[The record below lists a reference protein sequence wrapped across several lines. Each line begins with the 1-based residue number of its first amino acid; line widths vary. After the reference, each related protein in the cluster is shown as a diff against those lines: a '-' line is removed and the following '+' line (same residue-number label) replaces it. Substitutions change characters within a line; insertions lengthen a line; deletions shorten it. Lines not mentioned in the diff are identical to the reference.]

1 MKRDKTGPFPG
12 VDPYLEDPFFFHGFH
27 NNLIIRIHDALNEV
41 LPVGYS
47 AYIEQRLAIAPI
59 DREIYSDVMVTKTPR
74 LPVKTTSGGAAI
86 MERGQPDAIVG
97 ALAPEVYDWF
107 IEIRT
112 ARRQRPVVCIIE
124 LLSPSNKEAGS
135 EGRKEY
141 RQRQQEILQS
151 NTHLLEID
159 ILRGGMHTIT
169 VPLGSIPRRGELW
182 DYLVCLNRSTDRS
195 QCECWYN
202 RLTEPLPEV
211 RVPLLGETP
220 DNIVDL
226 QAAFHQAYVSG
237 PYVDDIDYDEPLT
250 PSLTDEKANW
260 AKATIE
266 EWRRKR
272 GMAD

>member
-1 MKRDKTGPFPG
+1 M
-12 VDPYLEDPFFFHGFH
+12 DPYLEDPFFFHGFH

-59 DREIYSDVMVTKTPR
+59 DRDIYSDVVVTKTPK
-74 LPVKTTSGGAAI
+74 LPVKATSGGAAI

-112 ARRQRPVVCIIE
+112 ARRQRPVVCIVE

-151 NTHLLEID
+151 DTHLLEID
-159 ILRGGMHTIT
+159 ILRGGMHTVT

-202 RLTEPLPEV
+202 RLAEPLPEV

-220 DNIVDL
+220 DVIVEL

-250 PSLTDEKANW
+250 PSLTEEKANW

-266 EWRRKR
+266 KWRRRR
-272 GMAD
+272 GMAE